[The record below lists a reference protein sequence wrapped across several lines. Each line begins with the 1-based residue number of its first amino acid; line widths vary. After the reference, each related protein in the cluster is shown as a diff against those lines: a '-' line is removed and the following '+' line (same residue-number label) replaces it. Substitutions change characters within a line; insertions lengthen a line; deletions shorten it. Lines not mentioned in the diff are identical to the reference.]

1 MSAMPSPA
9 QSEFSADSL
18 PKPSVGVPI
27 VRPADLKNDRSPSS
41 RPPLGKRTAL
51 ALARFLITFCIGAAA
66 TVAWQS
72 YGDAALEMVA
82 SSFPQLGWLAPQP
95 APIAQN
101 AAEMTAL
108 AAAVSPSRDQQQ
120 LNAMSLDLDAMRQ
133 SVDRIVA
140 TQEET
145 TRNIDRI
152 STSQERVTRGVDQL
166 AAGQEQM
173 TREITKLQVLE
184 QYILYKNSEP
194 PPRPA
199 PAPARN
205 PAPRAVPIQP
215 TPARN
220 P

>member
-1 MSAMPSPA
+1 MSAMPSPT
-9 QSEFSADSL
+9 QSEFSPDSL
-18 PKPSVGVPI
+18 PKPSVAVPI
-27 VRPADLKNDRSPSS
+27 VRPADLINDRSPSS
-41 RPPLGKRTAL
+41 RPWLGKRTAL
-51 ALARFLITFCIGAAA
+51 ALTRFLITFCIGAAA

-72 YGDAALEMVA
+72 YGDAAREMVA

-101 AAEMTAL
+101 ATDMTAL
-108 AAAVSPSRDQQQ
+108 AATASPSRDQQQ

-133 SVDRIVA
+133 SVDRIFA

-152 STSQERVTRGVDQL
+152 ATSQERVTRGVDQL

-173 TREITKLQVLE
+173 TREVTKMQMLE
-184 QYILYKNSEP
+184 QYILYKSSEP

>member
-1 MSAMPSPA
+1 MPSPT

-18 PKPSVGVPI
+18 PKPSIGVPI
-27 VRPADLKNDRSPSS
+27 ARPADLKNERSPSG
-41 RPPLGKRTAL
+41 RPSLGKRTAL

-72 YGDAALEMVA
+72 YGDAAREVVA

-101 AAEMTAL
+101 AADMTAL
-108 AAAVSPSRDQQQ
+108 AAAASSSRDQQQ
-120 LNAMSLDLDAMRQ
+120 FNAMSLELDAMRQ
-133 SVDRIVA
+133 SVDRIV
-140 TQEET
+140 
-145 TRNIDRI
+145 
-152 STSQERVTRGVDQL
+152 TSQERVTRSVDQL

-173 TREITKLQVLE
+173 TREISKLQVLE
-184 QYILYKNSEP
+184 QYILYRNSEP
-194 PPRPA
+194 PTRPA
-199 PAPARN
+199 PALARN
-205 PAPRAVPIQP
+205 PAPRALPIQP